1 MTIAKLARAVGIDA
15 LKTQVL
21 EAGLYFSLMLVHWI
35 QLGGSSTPP
44 MAKIWSLTTAV
55 PRFERAI
62 CMDAFVVQLFDSADA
77 GLMVSI
83 NADEKMSSISRE
95 AAFLFILS
103 AVAYDCLKH

>member
-1 MTIAKLARAVGIDA
+1 M
-15 LKTQVL
+15 
-21 EAGLYFSLMLVHWI
+21 
-35 QLGGSSTPP
+35 
-44 MAKIWSLTTAV
+44 
-55 PRFERAI
+55 
-62 CMDAFVVQLFDSADA
+62 VQLFDSADA